1 MSCNIRQFICKMSA
15 IRKKKKS
22 LKYNIK
28 NLAIK
33 NLYLTMI
40 KQCIKNMSLRE
51 EVLFVRETRFV
62 MWSSNS
68 ADMSRISHAQLIP
81 VPSSAR
87 MGAQRCRN
95 I

>member
-1 MSCNIRQFICKMSA
+1 
-15 IRKKKKS
+15 
-22 LKYNIK
+22 
-28 NLAIK
+28 
-33 NLYLTMI
+33 MI

-68 ADMSRISHAQLIP
+68 ADTSRISHAQLIP